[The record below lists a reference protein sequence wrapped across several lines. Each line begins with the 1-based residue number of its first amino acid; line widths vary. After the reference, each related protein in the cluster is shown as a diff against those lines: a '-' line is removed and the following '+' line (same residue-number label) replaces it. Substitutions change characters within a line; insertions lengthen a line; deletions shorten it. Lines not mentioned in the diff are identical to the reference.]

1 MKEILIE
8 KIVSSIGGKIAHL
21 RKQKDLS
28 LNQLAEKAGVSV
40 TTIHKLERSEMTPTV
55 TVLMKI
61 ADALEEKIGYFLEE
75 KNGSFDYVENVEYLP
90 QKKGKIFRNTSGT
103 TQIKYLAFRLKG
115 AKMLALM
122 THLKKGTI
130 SSAKPESHPGEEF
143 VFCLQGEIHYEIDGK
158 VYPLK
163 KGDTLHFFSTLPHRW
178 EVIGDQD
185 TKNLW
190 VITPPPSGAV
200 TELWK

>member
-1 MKEILIE
+1 MKGIFIDQ
-8 KIVSSIGGKIAHL
+8 IVSSIGDKIAHL
-21 RKQKDLS
+21 RKQKNLS

-61 ADALEEKIGYFLEE
+61 ADALEEKVGYFLEDH
-75 KNGSFDYVENVEYLP
+75 NGTFEYVENIEYLP
-90 QKKGKIFRNTSGT
+90 QKKGKVFRNTLGT
-103 TQIKYLAFRLKG
+103 TQIKYLALRLKG
-115 AKMLALM
+115 GKMLALLA
-122 THLKKGTI
+122 HLKKGTQ
-130 SSAKPESHPGEEF
+130 SSDKPKSHPGEEF
-143 VFCLQGEIHYEIDGK
+143 IFCLQGEINYEIDGK
-158 VYPLK
+158 VFSLK

-178 EVIGDQD
+178 EVVGDHG